1 MAEYDSI
8 ADDYKKSKF
17 APWRIAVEAHSLF
30 TLLGDVRGQ
39 RVLDL
44 ACGDGIYSRRLR
56 ERGAAR
62 VTGVDLSSGMI
73 DLALA
78 EERARPLGI
87 DYRVGAAQ
95 DLALAETYDIVFAA
109 YLLNYARS
117 LDELAAFAA
126 SIARHLRPGGRFI
139 GINNNPAHSPALY
152 EATRPFGFIK
162 TLAPGATL
170 TNGTPI
176 TYTFFQDDHSF
187 SFDNFYLDPAAHAT
201 VLADAGL
208 VDFAWQPLQLAPVLP
223 AGGADLPWPHFLAD
237 APVLCFSATRAATSL
252 L

>member
-17 APWRIAVEAHSLF
+17 APWRVSVEVPSLF

-39 RVLDL
+39 HVLDL

-56 ERGAAR
+56 NRGAAR
-62 VTGVDLSSGMI
+62 VVGVDLSAGMI
-73 DLALA
+73 DLALS
-78 EERARPLGI
+78 EERTRPLGI
-87 DYRVGAAQ
+87 DYHVGPAQ
-95 DLALAETYDIVFAA
+95 DLALDETFDVVFSA

-126 SIARHLRPGGRFI
+126 SIARHLRPDGRFV
-139 GINNNPAHSPALY
+139 GINNNPAHAVARY

-162 TLAPGATL
+162 TLAPSATL

-187 SFDNFYLDPAAHAT
+187 SFDNFYLDPAAHAS

-208 VDFAWQPLQLAPVLP
+208 VDFAWHPLQLASSLP
-223 AGGADLPWPHFLAD
+223 TGSAALPWSEFLAD
-237 APVLCFSATRAATSL
+237 APVLCFSATRKATAL
-252 L
+252 

>member
-17 APWRIAVEAHSLF
+17 APWRISVEVHSLF
-30 TLLGDVRGQ
+30 TLLGDVRGL

-44 ACGDGIYSRRLR
+44 ACGDGIYSRRLH

-62 VTGVDLSSGMI
+62 VVGVDLSSGMI

-87 DYRVGAAQ
+87 DYHVGPAQ
-95 DLALAETYDIVFAA
+95 DLALDETFDVVFAA

-139 GINNNPAHSPALY
+139 GINNNPAHDPARY

-162 TLAPGATL
+162 TLAPGASL

-176 TYTFFQDDHSF
+176 TYTFYQGDHSF
-187 SFDNFYLDPAAHAT
+187 CFDNFYLDPAAHAS
-201 VLADAGL
+201 VLAAAGL
-208 VDFAWQPLQLAPVLP
+208 VDFTWHPLQLSPSRPSDSAS
-223 AGGADLPWPHFLAD
+223 LPWSEFLSD
-237 APVLCFSATRAATSL
+237 APVLCFSATRSPHALA
-252 L
+252 